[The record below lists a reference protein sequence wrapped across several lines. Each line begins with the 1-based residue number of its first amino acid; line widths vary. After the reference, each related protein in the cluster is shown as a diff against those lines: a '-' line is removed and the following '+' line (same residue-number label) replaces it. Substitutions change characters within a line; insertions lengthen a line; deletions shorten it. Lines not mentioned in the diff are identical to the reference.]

1 MRQQIATCVDHKF
14 RESIEQATQQV
25 DQITFAARAE
35 IQMNRAVRDQ
45 RRTTR
50 TNHIP
55 TPYGP
60 TVQRAQAFAG
70 VGFNGETQRGIVTE
84 TNQVLAHARVDRTAR
99 GGVQRVVQIE

>member
-1 MRQQIATCVDHKF
+1 
-14 RESIEQATQQV
+14 
-25 DQITFAARAE
+25 
-35 IQMNRAVRDQ
+35 MNRAVRDQ

-70 VGFNGETQRGIVTE
+70 AGFDGETQRGIVAE
-84 TNQVLAHARVDRTAR
+84 TNQILAHARVDRTAR

>member
-1 MRQQIATCVDHKF
+1 
-14 RESIEQATQQV
+14 
-25 DQITFAARAE
+25 
-35 IQMNRAVRDQ
+35 MNRTVCNQ
-45 RRTTR
+45 CRTTR
-50 TNHIP
+50 TNHIT

-60 TVQRAQAFAG
+60 TVQRAQALAG